1 LTQKSAKK
9 KPRTRS
15 TEILTQYVDKLRQAG
30 IIERSKR
37 GPFVSSIF
45 VIPKKDNTARPKF
58 YLPSIYQ
65 LINRKTFPFK
75 SPHYIKID
83 LKNAFFNIKIHEKS
97 RYITTFWYAGKYW
110 RFKYLPFGLSIAP
123 FFMQLLAN
131 YISLQ
136 FRQKGMFAWMHLD
149 DLIVAHDDLILLKTV
164 LKDVLN
170 RLDRS
175 GIQINQEKSQL
186 EPTTS
191 IEFLGTVWTKEH
203 ITRKTEIDVMI
214 NKILRYIS

>member
-1 LTQKSAKK
+1 
-9 KPRTRS
+9 
-15 TEILTQYVDKLRQAG
+15 
-30 IIERSKR
+30 
-37 GPFVSSIF
+37 
-45 VIPKKDNTARPKF
+45 
-58 YLPSIYQ
+58 
-65 LINRKTFPFK
+65 
-75 SPHYIKID
+75 
-83 LKNAFFNIKIHEKS
+83 
-97 RYITTFWYAGKYW
+97 
-110 RFKYLPFGLSIAP
+110 
-123 FFMQLLAN
+123 MQLLAN